1 VSSSEVLSG
10 ESDVRAATGRRE
22 ESNMK
27 LCTIMTAAGPRL
39 AAAIDGGVLELGG
52 FGRRHADAGLAVRQA
67 LATHAL
73 DNAVAFL
80 EAGEVALEAA
90 RALVAVAEKAPAECI
105 HGGPAVRWCPPVP
118 GARKLFAL
126 AGNYGDH
133 IREGGGTVPAA
144 RTTYPYFF
152 TKPASTALIGHEA
165 TYTIA
170 LGQRQVDWEAE
181 LAVVIGRRARHV
193 AADEAMNY
201 VAGYTCINDIS
212 DRSLAVNP
220 DRVGRDWDKFFD
232 WLVGKWFDG
241 SAPCGPYLVT
251 RDEVPDVQNLGVR
264 LRLNGVLKQNGNTGQ
279 MIFRVPEIIEF
290 ISRVVTL
297 EPGDIIATGTPA
309 GTGAASGE
317 FLKPGDVMEVEIDGL
332 GVLRTPVCSA
342 D

>member
-1 VSSSEVLSG
+1 
-10 ESDVRAATGRRE
+10 
-22 ESNMK
+22 MK
-27 LCTIMTAAGPRL
+27 LCTIMTSAGPRL
-39 AAAIDGGVLELGG
+39 AAATETGVVELGG
-52 FGRRHADAGLAVRQA
+52 FGRRHSNAGHAVRQV

-73 DNAVAFL
+73 DNALAFL
-80 EAGEVALEAA
+80 EAGEAALEAA
-90 RALVAVAEKAPAECI
+90 RELVAVAEHAPPECRRD
-105 HGGPAVRWCPPVP
+105 AASTQWCAPVP

-133 IREGGGTVPAA
+133 IREGGGAVPEAK
-144 RTTYPYFF
+144 TTYPYFF
-152 TKPASTALIGHEA
+152 VKPASTALLGHEG

-170 LGQRQVDWEAE
+170 AGQTKVDWEAE

-193 AADEAMNY
+193 SAEHAMDY
-201 VAGYTCINDIS
+201 VAGYSCINDIS

-251 RDEVPDVQNLGVR
+251 KDEIPDVQNLGVR
-264 LRLNGVLKQNGNTGQ
+264 LSVNGILKQDGNTGQ
-279 MIFRVPEIIEF
+279 MIFRIPEIIAF

-297 EPGDIIATGTPA
+297 EPGDMIATGTPS
-309 GTGAASGE
+309 GTGVARGE

-332 GVLRTPVCSA
+332 GVLRTPIASA

>member
-1 VSSSEVLSG
+1 
-10 ESDVRAATGRRE
+10 
-22 ESNMK
+22 MK

-39 AAAIDGGVLELGG
+39 AAVTDVGVIELGG
-52 FGRRHADAGLAVRQA
+52 FGRRHSGAGMGVRQA
-67 LATHAL
+67 LASHAL
-73 DNAVAFL
+73 DSALAFL
-80 EAGEVALEAA
+80 EAGEAALEAA
-90 RALVAVAEKAPAECI
+90 RSLVAVAEQAPPECR
-105 HGGPAVRWCPPVP
+105 HDAMRLQWCAPVP

-133 IREGGGTVPAA
+133 IREGGGAVPEA

-152 TKPASTALIGHEA
+152 TKPASTALIGHESA
-165 TYTIA
+165 YTIA
-170 LGQRQVDWEAE
+170 AGQQQVDWEAE

-193 AADEAMNY
+193 SADTAMDY
-201 VAGYTCINDIS
+201 VAGYACINDIS

-264 LRLNGVLKQNGNTGQ
+264 LRVNGVLKQDGNSGQ

-297 EPGDIIATGTPA
+297 EPGDIIATGTPS
-309 GTGAASGE
+309 GTGVARGE

-332 GVLRTPVCSA
+332 GVLRTPIASA